1 MTTTRDSAE
10 VLPVSERRDH
20 IVGPRSAPVTLL
32 EYGDYECPYCGQAHY
47 VLQELMTQLGDRVR
61 LAFRNFPLAE
71 VHPHAEQAAEAAEA
85 AGAQGR
91 FWEMHDTLFENQD
104 ALELEDLVSYAQM
117 VGLDLGRFQI
127 EMLQRAHAPRVR
139 EDVVSGVRAGVKG
152 TPTFFINGRRHEGAW
167 DLQSLTAAIAQALRL
182 GAASRQAPG
191 QGERPPAAG

>member
-1 MTTTRDSAE
+1 MTTTPDSVE

-20 IVGPRSAPVTLL
+20 ILGPRSATVTLL

-47 VLQELMTQLGDRVR
+47 VLQELMMRMGDQVR

-71 VHPHAEQAAEAAEA
+71 IHPHAEQAAEAAEA

-91 FWEMHDTLFENQD
+91 FWEMHDMLFENRD
-104 ALELEDLVSYAQM
+104 ALELEDLVGYAQI

-127 EMLQRAHAPRVR
+127 ELLQRAYAPRVR
-139 EDVVSGVRAGVKG
+139 EDVVSGLRAGVRG
-152 TPTFFINGRRHEGAW
+152 TPTFFSNGRRHEGAW

-182 GAASRQAPG
+182 DAASRQAPG
-191 QGERPPAAG
+191 QGGRPPAVG